1 MNFNKIPQLTET
13 GTKYF
18 MKESLKNC
26 RELKKNYYSKI
37 INIGLLLAFIGIICG
52 FLYYKKSGK
61 LTTEEKK
68 KKMFEKEK
76 FILDKIKS
84 IREDN
89 RKLKNDLITNL
100 PKFETPFEVLH
111 KNYYKR

>member
-1 MNFNKIPQLTET
+1 MNFNKTPQLIET

-18 MKESLKNC
+18 LKESLKNC
-26 RELKKNYYSKI
+26 RELKHTYYSKI
-37 INIGLLLAFIGIICG
+37 INILLLITFIGIIGG
-52 FLYYKKSGK
+52 FLYYKKKGK
-61 LTTEEKK
+61 LSPEEKK
-68 KKMFEKEK
+68 KQILEKEK

-89 RKLKNDLITNL
+89 RKLTNELITNL